1 VISNFQKIQT
11 KEEDGSRGRE
21 SAQLAKQNKKRKDQ
35 VTYKAP
41 DISSKSNLEPPE
53 NSAEKG
59 DGSTTFCLGK
69 KKENLIRFLL
79 SSSKKMMGTRS
90 RPLSKEDPS

>member
-1 VISNFQKIQT
+1 MGVQ
-11 KEEDGSRGRE
+11 
-21 SAQLAKQNKKRKDQ
+21 AQICMTCFMMVNLFLKNKSKRKRKDQ
-35 VTYKAP
+35 VMYKAP